1 MNKNSHIIFS
11 YSFDKNGKPIKI
23 PLNSTS
29 QELKSHHLTWVHLD
43 ANNKNTKKWLNQEV
57 SYLDHLIIDALLA
70 EEARPRLIEFENGLL
85 LIMRGIEKLNNSKN
99 QNLASIRLWID
110 KDRVIS
116 IQRRK
121 LEAIDSIYQNIAD
134 EKPIKNSGEFLYN
147 LIYQILETT
156 STFLYSVA
164 ERIDILENQINRFKN
179 LKLRDEIIEIRMN
192 LTIFK
197 RYLIPQKEVISKLKN
212 INFPFI
218 DNWAKRHFQ
227 ENNEKV
233 SHIIEEVDEILSRS
247 KFLVDELSHSLN
259 EKINRNM
266 LKLSLIAMI
275 FMPLTFLASIFGMNF
290 SKIPLTNFEN
300 GFYLICFLMIIIGCL
315 QYLFF
320 RIKDWF

>member
-197 RYLIPQKEVISKLKN
+197 DI
-212 INFPFI
+212 
-218 DNWAKRHFQ
+218 
-227 ENNEKV
+227 
-233 SHIIEEVDEILSRS
+233 
-247 KFLVDELSHSLN
+247 
-259 EKINRNM
+259 
-266 LKLSLIAMI
+266 
-275 FMPLTFLASIFGMNF
+275 
-290 SKIPLTNFEN
+290 
-300 GFYLICFLMIIIGCL
+300 
-315 QYLFF
+315 
-320 RIKDWF
+320 